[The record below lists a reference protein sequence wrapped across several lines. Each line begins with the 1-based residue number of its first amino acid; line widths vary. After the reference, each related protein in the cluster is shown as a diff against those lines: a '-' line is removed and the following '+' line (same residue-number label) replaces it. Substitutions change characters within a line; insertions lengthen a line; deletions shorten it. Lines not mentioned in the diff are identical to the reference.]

1 MTTTA
6 EVGGWIIDLPALLE
20 IAADTRYA
28 ASLQDSAR
36 SLGLTLLVPLPVLDE
51 AWAGQEHPSRRDR
64 LTKLY
69 LPCGPWMPAR
79 FADVPT
85 PMLASHTVNCDSDMA
100 LGLVA
105 SLAQLRGWPVI
116 TSDDRG
122 KTLIDAAPG
131 MLTVPCNWPP

>member
-1 MTTTA
+1 MSA
-6 EVGGWIIDLPALLE
+6 VEVGGWIIDLPALLE

-36 SLGLTLLVPLPVLDE
+36 ALGLTLLVPLPVLDE
-51 AWAGQEHPSRRDR
+51 AWAGQEHAGQRNR

-69 LPCGPWMPAR
+69 LPRGPWMPAR

-85 PMLASHTVNCDSDMA
+85 TLLTSHTRACQDDTA

-105 SLAQLRGWPVI
+105 ALAQLRGWPVV
-116 TSDDRG
+116 TSDRRAG
-122 KTLIDAAPG
+122 LLAGAAPG
-131 MLTVPCNWPP
+131 VLTVPCNS